1 MICGVAAK
9 FGHWTGARVAA
20 ISTVI
25 SEHERNAAN
34 DQMVRNLLGDNYFS
48 QLRCWLSSLSPEA
61 LTKGDQSGD
70 GWFSFPL
77 EPPYGLPAAVV
88 SRQSH
93 VARLS
98 CLAALDLAK
107 IVSRATHHSFS
118 EAPSQVILGI

>member
-48 QLRCWLSSLSPEA
+48 QLRCWLSSQSP
-61 LTKGDQSGD
+61 LRG
-70 GWFSFPL
+70 F
-77 EPPYGLPAAVV
+77 
-88 SRQSH
+88 
-93 VARLS
+93 S

-118 EAPSQVILGI
+118 EAPK